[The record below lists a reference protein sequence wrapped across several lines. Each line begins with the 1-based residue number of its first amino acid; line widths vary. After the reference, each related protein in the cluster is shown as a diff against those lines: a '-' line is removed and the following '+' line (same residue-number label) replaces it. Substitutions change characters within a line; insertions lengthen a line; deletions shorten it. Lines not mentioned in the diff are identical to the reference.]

1 MATTIRRRKKP
12 ARAAPRY
19 RRTRTDTARV
29 IDMLAI
35 GLSQPD
41 IAERLG
47 MSVPTVA
54 KLYGPEFEAAGVH
67 SGVPTH
73 KPTAD
78 TRKTARFCAAIGL
91 DKAAIAKIL
100 RIKVDT
106 LNEMYTEEIQGGRA
120 EGQMKVAGTLFKKA
134 TDPRDTKGGVVSAIF
149 WLKAQGGWRE
159 TDKLEVSGPD
169 GGPIETTAVV
179 ILPSNGRDDE
189 DINGQGGN

>member
-19 RRTRTDTARV
+19 RRTKTDIARV

-35 GLSQPD
+35 GLSQQD

-54 KLYGPEFEAAGVH
+54 KLYAPEFAAAGVH
-67 SGVPTH
+67 GGVPTH

-100 RIKVDT
+100 RIKFET
-106 LNEMYTEEIQGGRA
+106 LNEMYADEIEGGRA

-149 WLKAQGGWRE
+149 WLKTQGGWRE
-159 TDKLEVSGPD
+159 TDKLELSGPD
-169 GGPIETTAVV
+169 GGPIETAAVV
-179 ILPSNGRDDE
+179 ILPSNGRDRDPTEDE
-189 DINGQGGN
+189 